1 VKGDPGLARERTQ
14 LAWQRSAF
22 SVAVIALLSLR
33 AGLAGHERAAAFL
46 IAGVLAGLAATLQLA
61 GPRMRP
67 PIAVAV
73 ALAASFAAAVGAVV
87 LALL

>member
-1 VKGDPGLARERTQ
+1 VSQDRGLAYERT
-14 LAWQRSAF
+14 AF

-33 AGLAGHERAAAFL
+33 AGLAGHHEATAFL
-46 IAGVLAGLAATLQLA
+46 IACVLAGLAAALQLA

-67 PIAVAV
+67 ATAVAF
-73 ALAASFAAAVGAVV
+73 ALAASFVAAAGALA